1 MLPTILLAAAIAV
14 PVDAVYPEL
23 DALYRDLHAHPELSL
38 EEKETASK
46 LAAKLREAGFEV
58 ATGVG
63 GHGVVGVLRNGDGPT
78 VMLRTDLDALPI
90 REETGLP
97 YASVREG
104 VMHACGHDVHMTS
117 WVGAATLLARMRD
130 RWKGTLV
137 MVGQPAEE
145 IGRGARSMLEDGLF
159 SKFPRPEFALALH
172 AKAEL
177 PAGTVGWI
185 AGPAL
190 ASADSVDVVFRG
202 RGGHGASPHRTI
214 DPVVIGARFVT
225 AVQTLVS
232 RETDPLDP
240 AVVTVGSF
248 HAGTKHNIIPD
259 VARLQMTVRAYRE
272 DVRRSLLAGIARIAR
287 AEAAAARAPEP
298 EVVVADGI
306 GPTVNDPALA
316 RRLAQRLSAA
326 LGEGRVVEVP
336 PATVAEDFSEFGRA
350 GVPAVLLWL
359 GTADPARL
367 RDAFSRGEALPGL
380 HTSTFA
386 PDREATLRTGVET
399 LVVAAL
405 ELLR

>member
-1 MLPTILLAAAIAV
+1 MLPLILLAAAIAV

-38 EEKETASK
+38 EEKETAAK
-46 LAAKLREAGFEV
+46 LAAKLRQAGFEV

-78 VMLRTDLDALPI
+78 VLLRTDLDALPI
-90 REETGLP
+90 REETDLP

-117 WVGAATLLARMRD
+117 WVGAATLLARMKD

-145 IGRGARSMLEDGLF
+145 IGRGARAMLEDGLF
-159 SKFPRPEFALALH
+159 SRFPRPDFALALH

-177 PAGTVGWI
+177 PSGTVGWI

-214 DPVVIGARFVT
+214 DPIVIGARFVT
-225 AVQTLVS
+225 AVQSLVS

-259 VARLQMTVRAYRE
+259 EARLQMTVRAYKE

-287 AEAAAARAPEP
+287 AEAAAAGAPEP

-316 RRLAQRLSAA
+316 RRLVERLAGA
-326 LGEGRVVEVP
+326 LGAERLVEVP

-367 RDAFSRGEALPGL
+367 RDASSRGEALPGL
-380 HTSTFA
+380 HTATFA